1 LHTSLFTFV
10 VVIVPIFIRLIEQYE
25 RKTAPSSHSGAKKL
39 LKPRVTKDNKTT
51 TVKRRES
58 WQEDSD
64 DDENDEKD
72 ELNLRRGERKTT
84 QSQKKDKTKPSF
96 LLQTSSGRTPKA
108 TARYVAEGGGAAT
121 NEGPQPHATAN
132 KRPAS
137 ETATPKR
144 VKLANKASDV
154 STKICMTIKKVGSG
168 ESDSSFEST
177 ILGLEEELKRLPGAA
192 RGTPNRKKRVKA
204 EEEGEEEGEME
215 EEMPPKLEP
224 NYPDL
229 KVHCSLH

>member
-1 LHTSLFTFV
+1 
-10 VVIVPIFIRLIEQYE
+10 
-25 RKTAPSSHSGAKKL
+25 
-39 LKPRVTKDNKTT
+39 VTKDNKTT

-64 DDENDEKD
+64 EDDENDEKD
-72 ELNLRRGERKTT
+72 EPNLRRGERKTT
-84 QSQKKDKTKPSF
+84 QSQRKDKTKPSF

-121 NEGPQPHATAN
+121 NESPPPQATAN
-132 KRPAS
+132 KRPAGES
-137 ETATPKR
+137 AAAKR
-144 VKLANKASDV
+144 AKLANKASDG

-177 ILGLEEELKRLPGAA
+177 ILGLEEELKRFPGAA
-192 RGTPNRKKRVKA
+192 RGAANRKKRAKA
-204 EEEGEEEGEME
+204 EAEGEEEGEEM
-215 EEMPPKLEP
+215 MPPKLEP

-229 KVHCSLH
+229 KVLYTVFP

>member
-1 LHTSLFTFV
+1 
-10 VVIVPIFIRLIEQYE
+10 
-25 RKTAPSSHSGAKKL
+25 
-39 LKPRVTKDNKTT
+39 VTKDNKTT
-51 TVKRRES
+51 AVKRRES
-58 WQEDSD
+58 WQEDSEQDED
-64 DDENDEKD
+64 DGKD
-72 ELNLRRGERKTT
+72 ELTLRRGERKTT
-84 QSQKKDKTKPSF
+84 QSQKKDKNKPSF

-121 NEGPQPHATAN
+121 NESPPLQATAN
-132 KRPAS
+132 KRPAGES
-137 ETATPKR
+137 AAAKR
-144 VKLANKASDV
+144 AKLTNKASDG

-192 RGTPNRKKRVKA
+192 NRKKRVKA
-204 EEEGEEEGEME
+204 EEEEGEREGE

-229 KVHCSLH
+229 KVLYTVFLTDGWSANNRSL